1 MREKYSATSAAL
13 DIFNAQ
19 HDSCE
24 QKIAQSESKITAL
37 EKLIQQRD
45 HSLKQ
50 QQTESEEK
58 LYDYENE
65 IIRLN
70 SEIKVFK
77 NKTCELEENF
87 AKAETLH
94 ANISNQKAIELQRAN
109 TNIERLNNE
118 LKVSKKN
125 LQSSQQ
131 ELNELQVKHS
141 LTEQHFRKLE
151 QDHTALKGSLRE
163 QEDMVEAQVQEV
175 VNE

>member
-1 MREKYSATSAAL
+1 M
-13 DIFNAQ
+13 
-19 HDSCE
+19 
-24 QKIAQSESKITAL
+24 
-37 EKLIQQRD
+37 
-45 HSLKQ
+45 
-50 QQTESEEK
+50 
-58 LYDYENE
+58 YDYENE